1 MSLDDI
7 EAIRQ
12 LKARYFR
19 LLDTKNWAAWR
30 DLFTDDAQFEGTSR
44 PFSGP
49 DQFCAATSEWLGPAV
64 TVHQGFMPEIRIEGA
79 DHASGIWA
87 MEDLVQFDTPIDRG
101 AYAGMIGFHGYG
113 HYEESYRREKGE
125 WRICFLRLTRLRLD
139 PLPPGSALS
148 PLPAGLLRSGE
159 DAG

>member
-19 LLDTKNWAAWR
+19 LLDTKSWAAWR
-30 DLFTDDAQFEGTSR
+30 GLFTDDARFEGTSR

-49 DQFCAATSEWLGPAV
+49 DQFCAATTEWLGPAT

-79 DHASGIWA
+79 DQASGIWA
-87 MEDLVQFDTPIDRG
+87 MEDLVQFDAPIETG
-101 AYAGMIGFHGYG
+101 AYAGMTGFHGYG
-113 HYEESYRREKGE
+113 HYVERYRREDGAWK
-125 WRICFLRLTRLRLD
+125 ICFLKLTRLRVD
-139 PLPPGSALS
+139 PLPPGNVLS
-148 PLPAGLLRSGE
+148 PLPAGLLRSW
-159 DAG
+159 AGG